1 MPLMHINLFSLKE
14 RNKTMIQFKDTRGN
28 RWVFIKANISVIYYT
43 AQDQEGISNVSITT
57 TNDNVYSF
65 AIDWTDADAVRES

>member
-1 MPLMHINLFSLKE
+1 
-14 RNKTMIQFKDTRGN
+14 MIQFKDTSGN

-43 AQDQEGISNVSITT
+43 AQDQEGISNVTVTT

-65 AIDWTDADAVRES
+65 AIDWTDADSIREC

>member
-1 MPLMHINLFSLKE
+1 
-14 RNKTMIQFKDTRGN
+14 MIQFKDTRGN

-43 AQDQEGISNVSITT
+43 PKDQEGISNVSVST
-57 TNDNVYSF
+57 TNNNVYSF

>member
-1 MPLMHINLFSLKE
+1 
-14 RNKTMIQFKDTRGN
+14 MIQFKDTRGN

-43 AQDQEGISNVSITT
+43 AQDQEGISNVTVITT
-57 TNDNVYSF
+57 NANVYSF

>member
-1 MPLMHINLFSLKE
+1 
-14 RNKTMIQFKDTRGN
+14 MIQFKDTHGN

-43 AQDQEGISNVSITT
+43 AQDQEGISKVSVTT

-65 AIDWTDADAVRES
+65 AIDWTDADAVRER

>member
-1 MPLMHINLFSLKE
+1 
-14 RNKTMIQFKDTRGN
+14 MIQFKDTRGN
-28 RWVFIKANISVIYYT
+28 RWVFIKANISVIYST

-65 AIDWTDADAVRES
+65 AVDWTDADAIKES